1 MREHGGAS
9 DLGLDKRLKGGAADL
24 YGASALVDRAP
35 RCQVTMAPAEAGA
48 AASFKADHEGEA
60 VACRTPYM
68 EVLDETADAV
78 ELHDNPTRA
87 PIRRKQHFADSENAV
102 LLT

>member
-35 RCQVTMAPAEAGA
+35 RCQVTIASAEAGT

-68 EVLDETADAV
+68 QVLDETADAV
-78 ELHDNPTRA
+78 ECSSADLTLFA
-87 PIRRKQHFADSENAV
+87 PEWPQRRLV
-102 LLT
+102 V

>member
-24 YGASALVDRAP
+24 YGASALMDGTP
-35 RCQVTMAPAEAGA
+35 RCQIARASAEART

-60 VACRTPYM
+60 VACRAPY
-68 EVLDETADAV
+68 EQILDGASDAV
-78 ELHDNPTRA
+78 ELHDNPTQAIWEKTALR
-87 PIRRKQHFADSENAV
+87 
-102 LLT
+102 